1 MKRTLSV
8 LLAFI
13 IFVFAST
20 SVSVTVYADN
30 AANLAA
36 HQISNEILQN
46 YVNPEAHLDKYS
58 LTETEE
64 AELLAVAQ
72 EAAAGCSTDY
82 EIISAVTRFI
92 ADEIYYDYDYY
103 DGRTTTLYYRPYEVW
118 TNKRTVCEGYARLTK
133 ELLNLL
139 NIPCMC
145 ILAENHK
152 YNGAYD
158 SDNDRWIYL
167 DTTWASDNIYEYGE
181 FEKGSYFGSYFDM
194 TIEKLSSLSN
204 HQMYGVSGIVV
215 DNMEYEL
222 VTPKTKDEWA
232 NTEVWN
238 ISVNGVTDD
247 FASAGVEFE
256 SSIANVKV
264 TVLNESA
271 FSGCDTITTAIIP
284 EGITAIKNG
293 AFLNCTNLTSV
304 SIPDSVTTIANT
316 VFRNCTSLE
325 TIVISDSVTSLGNS
339 VFRGCTSLETIV
351 IPDSVTSLGYSVFR
365 GCTSLRNV
373 TLPKG
378 LTSIGSSFFRE
389 CTSLAGITIPEGVT
403 EIGSDAFY
411 GCISLAS
418 ISLPKGVTNIDSS
431 AFRECTGLTSFV
443 IPDGVTSISN
453 YLFYKCS
460 GLTSVTIPDGVTSIG
475 ASAFYGCTGLTSIP
489 IPEKVTKIGGS
500 AFYGCSKVKSFDLPE
515 GITSIEQYTFRDCKA
530 LTAIELPESV
540 TSIGY
545 GSFYNCMALVTISIP
560 DSVTEIGGYAFFQCY
575 ELEAI
580 DIPEKVTT
588 IGMCAFH
595 ACTDLS
601 EVVIPESV
609 ISIGTKAFQTCLGLT
624 SVSIADGVQT
634 IGDYAFRHCPLKSV
648 VIPKSVT
655 SMGDYVFQGCGGLK
669 KVVMYDN
676 LTSIGVEAVTAPTV
690 IYCYENSAAQ
700 SYAVENNISYV
711 PIKLTSVSDN
721 VNVDFTDRIIFSSE
735 NGCNDISKL
744 VSMPEGCE
752 INAKASLSLGGNEH
766 LGTGTRVIMTV
777 GGQAIDEYIVVVEGD
792 VNGDSVCDVLDA
804 SRTALAVKNM
814 GELDTLQIYAAN
826 GRADE
831 TIDAATYQNVV
842 NKAVAA

>member
-13 IFVFAST
+13 IFVFASAN
-20 SVSVTVYADN
+20 VSVTVYADN

-36 HQISNEILQN
+36 HQVSDEILQN

-167 DTTWASDNIYEYGE
+167 DTTWASGNTYEYGE
-181 FEKGSYFGSYFDM
+181 FEKGTYSASRFDM

-204 HQMYGVSGIVV
+204 HQVYGVSGIVV

-232 NTEVWN
+232 NTEVWS

-304 SIPDSVTTIANT
+304 SIPDSVTTIAST
-316 VFRNCTSLE
+316 VFKNCTSLE
-325 TIVISDSVTSLGNS
+325 TV
-339 VFRGCTSLETIV
+339 V
-351 IPDSVTSLGYSVFR
+351 IPDSVTSLGNFVFR

-378 LTSIGSSFFRE
+378 LTSIGSALFRE

-403 EIGSDAFY
+403 EIGSNAFY
-411 GCISLAS
+411 GCTSLAS
-418 ISLPKGVTNIDSS
+418 ISLPQGVTNIDSS

-489 IPEKVTKIGGS
+489 IPEKVTEIGSS

-515 GITSIEQYTFRDCKA
+515 GITSIEQNTFRGCKA

-545 GSFYNCMALVTISIP
+545 GSFYDCMALVTINIP
-560 DSVTEIGGYAFFQCY
+560 DNVTEIGGYAFFQCC

-595 ACTDLS
+595 ACDDLS
-601 EVVIPESV
+601 EVVIPASV
-609 ISIGTKAFQTCLGLT
+609 ESIGTKAFQTCLSLT
-624 SVSIADGVQT
+624 SVTIADGVQT

-655 SMGDYVFQGCGGLK
+655 SMGDYVFQGCGSLK

-752 INAKASLSLGGNEH
+752 FNAKASLSLGGNQH

-804 SRTALAVKNM
+804 SRAALAVKNM

-842 NKAVAA
+842 NKAVAP